1 MSAESTGDS
10 RNHFYQ
16 SRLERFDRLMD
27 IYLSGKASDQE
38 KKELQ
43 LLTENGFEGRF
54 REWLDMHFRTDAGIE
69 NLPDKTR
76 QEILTNILGTTSG
89 KSGNVVRWWWGW
101 AAVFL
106 LTLGSALWLMAPDTT
121 LEQWASASAEVKN
134 EDNEPLVIKGKQF
147 LYLPDGSSVL
157 MNEGSELSYSPASFE
172 SGSREVTLTGEAYFD
187 IAHNPEKPFL
197 VRTGPI
203 ITRVLG
209 TAFNVI
215 MKQKEVVVTVTRGL
229 VEVGGGDRVYAQIR
243 PDEQI
248 IVDTETQRYNT
259 ISLSAEEEITWK
271 KAYLVFDNIDLEEA
285 GKLIGDHYGVELA
298 FTNTEALKCRITASF
313 LNEEDLGTVLKVIS
327 EMIGASYTM
336 EEKKVRITGG
346 SCEGVPR
353 W

>member
-10 RNHFYQ
+10 RNDFYQ

-27 IYLSGKASDQE
+27 SYLAGRASDQE

-43 LLTENGFEGRF
+43 LLTENGFEERF
-54 REWLDMHFRTDAGIE
+54 HEWLDMHFRTDAGIE
-69 NLPDKTR
+69 NLPDKKR
-76 QEILTNILGTTSG
+76 QEILTNILGAASG
-89 KSGNVVRWWWGW
+89 KTKTIMRWWWGW
-101 AAVFL
+101 AAAAL
-106 LTLGSALWLMAPDTT
+106 LALGSALWFTVQDAGG
-121 LEQWASASAEVKN
+121 EQRAAAESGFKI

-157 MNEGSELSYSPASFE
+157 MNEGAELSYLPVSFE
-172 SGSREVTLTGEAYFD
+172 SGSREVTLKGEAYFD

-203 ITRVLG
+203 TTRVLG
-209 TAFNVI
+209 TAFNVV

-248 IVDTETQRYNT
+248 TVDTETQRYNT
-259 ISLSAEEEITWK
+259 VSLSAEDEIVWK

-298 FTNTEALKCRITASF
+298 FTHAEAMKCHITASF
-313 LNEEDLGTVLKVIS
+313 LNQEDLGTVLRVIS
-327 EMIGASYTM
+327 EMIGASYTI
-336 EEKKVRITGG
+336 EGSKACITGG
-346 SCEGVPR
+346 SCEGASK